1 MKTIIK
7 IAISVLVL
15 VACVNV
21 GRALMDE
28 YRFEDK
34 VHDALLFD
42 ARMTDAEIIKMVLET
57 AAEYDIPIAASDIE
71 INQRGPDIHVD
82 MSYTTDVVIIPG
94 VLSQPWTFTPSASTR
109 VLVGNRRKPS

>member
-7 IAISVLVL
+7 LAISALIFL
-15 VACVNV
+15 GCFNVAH
-21 GRALMDE
+21 ALLDE

-42 ARMTDAEIIKMVLET
+42 ARMTDPEIVKMVLEN
-57 AAEYDIPIAASDIE
+57 AAEFDIPIAASDIE
-71 INQRGPDIHVD
+71 ITQRGPDIHVD

-94 VLSQPWTFTPSASTR
+94 VFSWPWTFTPSASTK
-109 VLVGNRRKPS
+109 VLVGTRRKAS